1 MSKLS
6 EIGTIVNNDVLITAL
21 LGWLVAQVL
30 KVILVC
36 ITHKKLDF
44 TRLVGS
50 GGMPSSHSSITMSLT
65 MSVGFVNGFDSVPF
79 AICMILSFVVMYDAS
94 GVRRSAGQQAM
105 ILNKLVE
112 EWEHGSFINTDKK
125 LKELLGHT
133 PLEVF
138 AGAILG
144 ILIAIVRFA

>member
-6 EIGTIVNNDVLITAL
+6 EIGKIINNDILITAL

-36 ITHKKLDF
+36 FTYKKLDF

-65 MSVGFVNGFDSVPF
+65 MSVGFVHGFDSALF

-94 GVRRSAGQQAM
+94 GVRRSAGQQAV

-112 EWEHGSFINTDKK
+112 EWDQGTFDNTEKK

-138 AGAILG
+138 AGAVLG
-144 ILIAIVRFA
+144 ILIAVIRFA

>member
-1 MSKLS
+1 MSKLN
-6 EIGTIVNNDVLITAL
+6 TIAQIINNDILITAL
-21 LGWLVAQVL
+21 AGWLAAQVL

-65 MSVGFVNGFDSVPF
+65 MAVGFVHGFESALF

-94 GVRRSAGQQAM
+94 GVRRSAGQQAV
-105 ILNKLVE
+105 ILNKMVE
-112 EWEHGSFINTDKK
+112 EWEHGTFNNTDKK

-144 ILIAIVRFA
+144 ILIAIIRFA